1 MNNAQSIR
9 QAITLD
15 PALPHL
21 VSVAASEPVNF
32 IGFWFDTVNDCWAY
46 WTAYAAEASA
56 TNCYYTPAEC
66 RSLLIEKGFPELV
79 AA

>member
-1 MNNAQSIR
+1 M
-9 QAITLD
+9 
-15 PALPHL
+15 
-21 VSVAASEPVNF
+21 EPVNF

-56 TNCYYTPAEC
+56 TNCYYTPEEC